1 MRTDIEGRTDFFF
14 LGEYLIAKSSTRLD
28 LSSSVQFTGA
38 YRRRAK
44 EVYMTEVVYC
54 NTLLFFLQG
63 ARCEEHGP
71 DRTDHGKY
79 TTIGSTTMTF

>member
-54 NTLLFFLQG
+54 NTVIHFFFFSRVRG
-63 ARCEEHGP
+63 ARSMVRIE
-71 DRTDHGKY
+71 RTMVS
-79 TTIGSTTMTF
+79 ILR

>member
-44 EVYMTEVVYC
+44 EVYDRSSVIH
-54 NTLLFFLQG
+54 FFFFSRVRG
-63 ARCEEHGP
+63 ARSKEHGP
-71 DRTDHGKY
+71 DRTDRDKY
-79 TTIGSTTMTF
+79 TTRLV

>member
-44 EVYMTEVVYC
+44 EVYMTEVV
-54 NTLLFFLQG
+54 
-63 ARCEEHGP
+63 
-71 DRTDHGKY
+71 
-79 TTIGSTTMTF
+79 